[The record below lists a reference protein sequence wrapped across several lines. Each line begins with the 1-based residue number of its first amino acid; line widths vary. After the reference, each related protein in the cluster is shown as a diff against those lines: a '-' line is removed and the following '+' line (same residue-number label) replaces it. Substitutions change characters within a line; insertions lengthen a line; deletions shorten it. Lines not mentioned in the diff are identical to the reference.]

1 MPPLNLYAR
10 VRFRCLFCTRDRGCS
25 AHPAFPAPS
34 SSRDD
39 DTQTS
44 GASRRENVDVYLLFE
59 IRIEIPFH
67 HCEQAARHNK
77 TVIARLDRAIQYAA
91 ASRLNTTVS
100 GILGGFNRSSRAM
113 TAEDDSGVC
122 LIHQGRLQGC
132 YRTRDG

>member
-1 MPPLNLYAR
+1 MQRAS
-10 VRFRCLFCTRDRGCS
+10 GISCS
-25 AHPAFPAPS
+25 LQFEGHE
-34 SSRDD
+34 
-39 DTQTS
+39 TQTS
-44 GASRRENVDVYLLFE
+44 GVSRRENVDVYLLFE
-59 IRIEIPFH
+59 IRIEIPFR

-100 GILGGFNRSSRAM
+100 GILVARSSRAM

-122 LIHQGRLQGC
+122 LIHQGRLQGW

>member
-1 MPPLNLYAR
+1 MLVCVFVACFAR
-10 VRFRCLFCTRDRGCS
+10 ETAGAARIRHFLLPRL
-25 AHPAFPAPS
+25 
-34 SSRDD
+34 SRDD

-100 GILGGFNRSSRAM
+100 GILGRPVKPG
-113 TAEDDSGVC
+113 DDSG
-122 LIHQGRLQGC
+122 G
-132 YRTRDG
+132 